1 MPPDVTIRAAT
12 ATDATTLWQ
21 AEVKTAE
28 IPGQL
33 VSRPDEL
40 SLAAFENKIRELET
54 TGRYLVAVSQEQ
66 PVGHAFLEPMTLAAV
81 RHVCRLTVVVHPGQ
95 TGRGIGT
102 ALVRELQHWA
112 NSQPAVHKIE
122 LLVRSTNTRARRLYE
137 RLGFGE
143 EGIFRDR
150 VRLSDGRFVD
160 DVAMAWFSGTAVTKT
175 TGSTS

>member
-12 ATDATTLWQ
+12 VTDAM
-21 AEVKTAE
+21 E
-28 IPGQL
+28 
-33 VSRPDEL
+33 
-40 SLAAFENKIRELET
+40 
-54 TGRYLVAVSQEQ
+54 
-66 PVGHAFLEPMTLAAV
+66 
-81 RHVCRLTVVVHPGQ
+81 
-95 TGRGIGT
+95 
-102 ALVRELQHWA
+102 
-112 NSQPAVHKIE
+112 PAVHKIE

-160 DVAMAWFSGTAVTKT
+160 DVAMAWFSGAAMTRT